1 MRRIIVRAGILFG
14 ALALAMGAVAGP
26 AAAAPTP
33 DTATASVS
41 QGKAP
46 SPVKKRGD
54 ATTNVSPG
62 NGVCEVFEFCLFR
75 LTGFQGS
82 MVDIFRNVPNYAG
95 VLYFVWAPGVGEP
108 IANNSESAFNGDPDL
123 FVITCTDPGFSGQCG
138 YIPPPDQRR
147 RLPARLLPQR
157 RVALL
162 RVTSARAVK

>member
-1 MRRIIVRAGILFG
+1 MTRAGIVLG
-14 ALALAMGAVAGP
+14 TLALAVGVAAGP
-26 AAAAPTP
+26 AAAAPAPPAPTTSH
-33 DTATASVS
+33 DSAVG

-75 LTGFQGS
+75 LSGFQGS

-108 IANNSESAFNGDPDL
+108 IANNSQSAFNGDPDY
-123 FVITCTDPGFSGQCG
+123 FVITCTDPGYSGQCG
-138 YIPPPDQRR
+138 YIPPINGGDFLPDFF
-147 RLPARLLPQR
+147 LN
-157 RVALL
+157 VESHYF
-162 RVTSARAVK
+162 T